1 MDTTLIFVVTAC
13 FFGAGLVYVFL
24 AVHHQGESQLFVDKV
39 HAAEAQTAA
48 TKKLLLG
55 YTCYADH
62 LEACKKAMADQIK
75 PPMVKVVREY
85 VHTEKFVKDQHK
97 LASDATVVATYK
109 VEFAF
114 GVDLSVS
121 ALEVLD
127 ATNGIGLKMSRP
139 GLLGEALVKA
149 QSHQIVCA
157 TEVAESQAM
166 LAEVHAKFIQL
177 AKRYGTAMATEEALR
192 AQCKLKVLETF
203 RDQVAKQNGVRHV
216 PAIFAEFK

>member
-1 MDTTLIFVVTAC
+1 MDTTTILILTAC

-24 AVHHQGESQLFVDKV
+24 AVRHHGENQLFGDKV
-39 HAAEAQTAA
+39 HAAEAQIAA

-75 PPMVKVVREY
+75 PPMARVVREY
-85 VHTEKFVKDQHK
+85 VHTEKLAKDQHK
-97 LASDATVVATYK
+97 LKSDAIVVATYK

-114 GVDLSVS
+114 GMDLSAA

-127 ATNGIGLKMSRP
+127 GVNGIGLKMPRP
-139 GLLGEALVKA
+139 TLLGDPVVKP

-157 TEVAESQAM
+157 TEVPEPQAI
-166 LAEVHAKFIQL
+166 LAEVHAKFSL
-177 AKRYGTAMATEEALR
+177 LVKRYGTAMATEETLR
-192 AQCKLKVLETF
+192 AQCKLKVLESY
-203 RDQVAKQNGVRHV
+203 RDLMAKQNGVRHV
-216 PAIFAEFK
+216 PAIFADFK